1 VAIVD
6 VPTRKIEQYILVG
19 SRPWG
24 ITFTSDEKTAL
35 IANCLSDDL
44 SIVDMASKRVLRSVP
59 TGRVPYTPLV
69 NDRVGWAP
77 VGN

>member
-1 VAIVD
+1 M
-6 VPTRKIEQYILVG
+6 
-19 SRPWG
+19 
-24 ITFTSDEKTAL
+24 
-35 IANCLSDDL
+35 
-44 SIVDMASKRVLRSVP
+44 SIVDIASKRVQKSVP